1 MSFEEIR
8 FNSEWHWTYKMSH
21 WTIDILGRS
30 VSKCCSTILYLRRIM
45 SKTTGT
51 DEQDRK
57 TGDVVFLLHLFKV
70 VEFINHLTS
79 IYNCV
84 WWSYDYIVCI
94 TLNWVRCVCW
104 VWTWFC
110 FTNISVRSRHSEFFL
125 FETQRLP

>member
-1 MSFEEIR
+1 
-8 FNSEWHWTYKMSH
+8 
-21 WTIDILGRS
+21 
-30 VSKCCSTILYLRRIM
+30 M

-94 TLNWVRCVCW
+94 TLN
-104 VWTWFC
+104 
-110 FTNISVRSRHSEFFL
+110 
-125 FETQRLP
+125 